1 VAVLNHTQVQQLAYN
16 NYLKEVMSVLMTDKE
31 FANKV
36 LEAGTAYSQKV
47 TTLSAV
53 FILILV

>member
-1 VAVLNHTQVQQLAYN
+1 MLNHTQVQQLAYN